1 MSHEARDMRQEALNA
16 NALLLMTHD
25 SYLMTLW
32 GVNA

>member
-1 MSHEARDMRQEALNA
+1 MNHEARDMKQEASSA

-25 SYLMTLW
+25 SCLMTLW